1 MALPAVG
8 AAATAPMG
16 KGVTFSKMTA
26 LKIGSGFDL
35 TYSLTDLTLTAEL
48 CVGSEDNRVT
58 ITGTTPATREAAVLD
73 AIDTFGKWG
82 EKIKVWMIGKK
93 GADVVARTAAA
104 DYLTHVKPY
113 YGKLTI
119 SDIAKD
125 DPAMTYPGNGHG
137 RLLSE
142 QINGRYYF
150 KYGGKHE
157 TDPKMRGLDCTS
169 FPMALFSLKSLPSP
183 GYGKQLCD
191 ALGATKYV
199 DASGQS
205 EYEQIKR
212 PELEKRLAANTTPSG
227 YFVLFSEGHV
237 LLYNGYMNLLHEFT
251 YGGFKTSPGGTRAMT
266 ANNGLWWMRKLPD
279 TVGSYFA

>member
-1 MALPAVG
+1 MTTLAT
-8 AAATAPMG
+8 AAAAPMG

-35 TYSLTDLTLTAEL
+35 TYALTDATLTAEL

-58 ITGTTPATREAAVLD
+58 ITGTTPKTREAAVLA
-73 AIDTFGKWG
+73 AIDSFGKWG
-82 EKIKVWMIGKK
+82 EKIKVWMIGRK
-93 GADVVARTAAA
+93 GADVVVRTAAA
-104 DYLTHVKPY
+104 DFLTHVKPY
-113 YGKLTI
+113 YGSLKI

-125 DPAMTYPGNGHG
+125 SPAMTYPGNGFG

-150 KYGGKHE
+150 KYAGKHE
-157 TDPKMRGLDCTS
+157 TDNAMRGLDCTS

-199 DASGQS
+199 DPTGKS

-212 PELEKRLAANTTPSG
+212 NELEKRLAENTTPGG
-227 YFVLFSEGHV
+227 YFVIFSEGHV
-237 LLYNGYMNLLHEFT
+237 LLYNGYMNLIHEFT
-251 YGGFKTSPGGTRAMT
+251 FGGFKTTPGGSRPMI
-266 ANNGLWWMRKLPD
+266 ANNNLWWMRKLPD
-279 TVGSYFA
+279 TVGPYFA